1 MRRTIKILVGLTVA
15 IITVAIIGFVRGDEN
30 QSPLRYIKTY
40 SYHTEFKIT
49 QKNEVIITEEIHI
62 QNLSND
68 SQSFKVIGVYSD
80 DFNNGL
86 LTTEKLNGYIG
97 NRKQEIL
104 ELAAN
109 QEQTF
114 RIDFIVKKGQINT
127 KRDRNPPKEIVF
139 TIIDK

>member
-30 QSPLRYIKTY
+30 QSPLRYIKTD

-114 RIDFIVKKGQINT
+114 RIYFIGKKGQINT
-127 KRDRNPPKEIVF
+127 KQIETHLK
-139 TIIDK
+139 KSYLQS

>member
-1 MRRTIKILVGLTVA
+1 MRKTIKILVGLTAA

-30 QSPLRYIKTY
+30 QSPLRYIKID

-49 QKNEVIITEEIHI
+49 KSHEVIITEEIHI
-62 QNLSND
+62 QNRSND
-68 SQSFKVIGVYSD
+68 SQKFKVIGIYSD

-97 NRKQEIL
+97 NHKQEIL

-109 QEQTF
+109 QK
-114 RIDFIVKKGQINT
+114 RIFTINFTGEKGAINT
-127 KRDRNPPKEIVF
+127 KQDRNPPKEIVF
-139 TIIDK
+139 TIIE

>member
-1 MRRTIKILVGLTVA
+1 MTVA

-30 QSPLRYIKTY
+30 QSPLRYIKTD

-114 RIDFIVKKGQINT
+114 RIDFIGKKGQINT
-127 KRDRNPPKEIVF
+127 KQDRNPPKEIVF